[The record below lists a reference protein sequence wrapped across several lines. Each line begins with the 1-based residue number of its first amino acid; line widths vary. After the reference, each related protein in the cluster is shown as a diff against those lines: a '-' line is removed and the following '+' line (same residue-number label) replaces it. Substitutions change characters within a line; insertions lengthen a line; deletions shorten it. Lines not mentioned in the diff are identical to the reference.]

1 MKREATRFSMMAV
14 IVILVTQLYTIVPVS
29 QAFQSENVNQRTYSM
44 RVDPA
49 SQPGR
54 RRGRGLIN
62 QGYRCQRRCR
72 REYNICLTYA
82 GTSRGR
88 RRACAVRYRNCVRR
102 CAI

>member
-44 RVDPA
+44 RVDPG

-54 RRGRGLIN
+54 GRRN
-62 QGYRCQRRCR
+62 QSYRCQRRCR
-72 REYNICLTYA
+72 RGYSICLTYA

>member
-44 RVDPA
+44 RVDPG

-54 RRGRGLIN
+54 GRGRRN
-62 QGYRCQRRCR
+62 QSYRCQRRCR
-72 REYNICLTYA
+72 REYSRCLSYA
-82 GTSRGR
+82 GTSWGR